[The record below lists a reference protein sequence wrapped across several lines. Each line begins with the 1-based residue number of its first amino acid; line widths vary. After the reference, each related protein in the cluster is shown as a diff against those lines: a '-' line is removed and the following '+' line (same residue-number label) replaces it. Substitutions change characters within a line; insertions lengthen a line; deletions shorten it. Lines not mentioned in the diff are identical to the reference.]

1 MRSWNA
7 TSFTH
12 LFHQS
17 IKISAKFHPTPI
29 AKDAMLDASDTLP
42 PVVFLEK
49 IPHGRNH
56 HNVQNCYFGSEATI
70 CQRSHNMFH
79 DNHARPNHTLP
90 IQTLES
96 LLSQIISEVNV
107 ASSDSVKQSATN
119 GIVKRKDAKPNF
131 WDQERMHRKMRAWR
145 LWTRPFKHM
154 RKVSQ
159 CFLLI
164 VSDFMDIDK
173 VNILWQTE
181 LHIWLDDNILRNVEL
196 ASQFEKA
203 VYQS

>member
-1 MRSWNA
+1 
-7 TSFTH
+7 
-12 LFHQS
+12 
-17 IKISAKFHPTPI
+17 
-29 AKDAMLDASDTLP
+29 
-42 PVVFLEK
+42 
-49 IPHGRNH
+49 
-56 HNVQNCYFGSEATI
+56 
-70 CQRSHNMFH
+70 
-79 DNHARPNHTLP
+79 
-90 IQTLES
+90 
-96 LLSQIISEVNV
+96 
-107 ASSDSVKQSATN
+107 
-119 GIVKRKDAKPNF
+119 
-131 WDQERMHRKMRAWR
+131 MHRKMRAWR

-196 ASQFEKA
+196 ASQFEKT